1 MENRK
6 ILSYMDLELQILLL
20 KMDKTRQEEKLKLN
34 VKEFINALSP
44 ASIVKN
50 SLHELAGDKEVQVD
64 LLKVSLNTG
73 ANFLIDKVLGKNK
86 SIKGFLSSL
95 LVEKV
100 SSSLINNN
108 ASKIVSKIG
117 QLLNRNCD

>member
-1 MENRK
+1 
-6 ILSYMDLELQILLL
+6 MDLELQILLL